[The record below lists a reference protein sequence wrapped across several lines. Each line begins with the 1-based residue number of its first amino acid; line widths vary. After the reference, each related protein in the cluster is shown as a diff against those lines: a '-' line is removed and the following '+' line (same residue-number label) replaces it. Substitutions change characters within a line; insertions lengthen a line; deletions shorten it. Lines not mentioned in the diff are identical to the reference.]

1 MKASLQAGGGAVWKI
16 SNRFPENPFDL
27 PERCQAA
34 DRSRGSRCAPTDAM
48 ARTDPGQEGTLLL
61 ATLFSMATTFC
72 LYKLLR
78 QFKSTRRTLNKF
90 VRLSKQGPFYR
101 GGSWLLGTLMRRTRG
116 TAAIAAPGERCVPR
130 VRLNERTTSSV
141 DLIWTAERAS
151 TWSDDAYE
159 LQRRWAPGHAGAFE
173 ARDTP
178 EKIQAAR
185 DAVDEWVTVYQ
196 GARAQ

>member
-1 MKASLQAGGGAVWKI
+1 MRVMDAVQKLSLL
-16 SNRFPENPFDL
+16 PENPFDL

-116 TAAIAAPGERCVPR
+116 TAAIAHWDVPDCGNSDFFINVKDNPHLDDASTSR
-130 VRLNERTTSSV
+130 RMSTGATSKARTTS
-141 DLIWTAERAS
+141 AS
-151 TWSDDAYE
+151 SM
-159 LQRRWAPGHAGAFE
+159 LLVSLGG
-173 ARDTP
+173 
-178 EKIQAAR
+178 
-185 DAVDEWVTVYQ
+185 
-196 GARAQ
+196 

>member
-1 MKASLQAGGGAVWKI
+1 MA
-16 SNRFPENPFDL
+16 
-27 PERCQAA
+27 
-34 DRSRGSRCAPTDAM
+34 TDS
-48 ARTDPGQEGTLLL
+48 TLLL

-78 QFKSTRRTLNKF
+78 QFRSTRRTLNKF

-101 GGSWLLGTLMRRTRG
+101 GGAWLLGTLIRRTRG
-116 TAAIAAPGERCVPR
+116 TAAVAPPGERCVAR

-151 TWSDDAYE
+151 AWSDDAYE

-178 EKIQAAR
+178 EKIQAAQE
-185 DAVDEWVTVYQ
+185 AVEEWVTVYE
-196 GARAQ
+196 GTRAQ